1 MITSLPLRS
10 FTSLPLRSFAAF
22 RVLAALLLAASV
34 SASAAETKPV
44 AKGEPTAF
52 APIRI
57 RAGTTTP
64 HTDETGV
71 AWLPDQGF
79 DGGDMAERQGLAII
93 NTKTPSVYWGEHFGM
108 DNFTRKLPNGRYT
121 VKLHFA
127 ITYDAITGP
136 DQVVFSFKV
145 ENTEVKDFDV
155 WTKAGGALSA
165 HIETFAVEITDGQ
178 LDIGFIPQKENPF
191 VSAIEILAAK

>member
-1 MITSLPLRS
+1 MI
-10 FTSLPLRSFAAF
+10 TSLPLRSFAAF

-108 DNFTRKLPNGRYT
+108 DKFTRKLPNGRYT

-136 DQVVFSFKV
+136 NQVVFSFKI
-145 ENTEVKDFDV
+145 ENTGVNDFDV

-165 HIETFAVEITDGQ
+165 HLETFTVEITDGQ
-178 LDIGFIPQKENPF
+178 LDIAFIQQKENPF

>member
-1 MITSLPLRS
+1 MI
-10 FTSLPLRSFAAF
+10 TSLPLRSFAAF

-44 AKGEPTAF
+44 AKGEPAAF

-108 DNFTRKLPNGRYT
+108 DKFTRKLPNGRYT

-136 DQVVFSFKV
+136 NQVVFSFKI
-145 ENTEVKDFDV
+145 ENTGVNDFDV

-165 HIETFAVEITDGQ
+165 HLETFTVEITDGQ
-178 LDIGFIPQKENPF
+178 LDIAFIQQKENPF

>member
-1 MITSLPLRS
+1 MI
-10 FTSLPLRSFAAF
+10 TSLPLRSFAAF

-34 SASAAETKPV
+34 PASAAETKPV

-108 DNFTRKLPNGRYT
+108 DKFTRKLPNGRYT

-136 DQVVFSFKV
+136 NQVVFSFKI
-145 ENTEVKDFDV
+145 ENTGVNDFDV

-165 HIETFAVEITDGQ
+165 HLETFTVEITDGQ
-178 LDIGFIPQKENPF
+178 LDIAFIQQKENPF

>member
-108 DNFTRKLPNGRYT
+108 DKFTRKLPNGRYT

-136 DQVVFSFKV
+136 NQVVFSFKI
-145 ENTEVKDFDV
+145 ENTGVNDFDV

-165 HIETFAVEITDGQ
+165 HLETFTVEITDGQ
-178 LDIGFIPQKENPF
+178 LDIAFIQQKENPF